1 MKTDTLADA
10 LTIIMNAEKTGKSEC
25 IIKPASKQIKEVLRI
40 MKEHGYIGDY
50 EFIENNRGG
59 IFKVKLIAR
68 INKCCA
74 IKPRFSYTID
84 EIEKFEKRYLP
95 AKDFGIIIVSTNKGM
110 MTHLEAKNKKL
121 GGVLIAY
128 VY

>member
-1 MKTDTLADA
+1 MRTDTLANA

-25 IIKPASKQIKEVLRI
+25 VIKPASKQIREVLKI
-40 MKEHGYIGDY
+40 MKDNGYIGDY
-50 EFIENNRGG
+50 EFIEDNRGG
-59 IFKVKLIAR
+59 ILKVKLIAR
-68 INKCCA
+68 INKCGV
-74 IKPRFSYTID
+74 IKPRFSYTLN

-95 AKDFGIIIVSTNKGM
+95 SKDFGMMIVSTNKGM
-110 MTHLEAKNKKL
+110 MTHIEAKNKNL